1 MENENAQ
8 APASAPA
15 EAVSESPASSA
26 LEAMLTA
33 EKKKEW
39 IDRVAEKT
47 PTAGR
52 AALTP
57 LLDEFLDQLKE
68 RPGLVS
74 ADALDTIQG
83 FIADIDARLARQV
96 NAILH
101 NPKFQQLEAAWRG
114 LEHMVKRTNTTG
126 GKIQIKV
133 MNVRKTEL
141 FAECKKV
148 NKAAVPEKTT
158 LFDRVYTAEFNT
170 AGGWPF
176 GLLVGDFQFDH
187 SPADVEI
194 LRSMARLAAASH
206 APFLT
211 GVSPRLFGLDS
222 WLQVKGG
229 IDFGKKL
236 TGEDYNAFND
246 LRNSE
251 DASYVGLSMPRFL
264 ARAPYGPNSDPVE
277 GYHFEEQIADQED
290 PEKEKSERE
299 HDRFC
304 WANAAYAM
312 AANITRA
319 FHKYRWC
326 TAIRGFE
333 SGGAVENLPLYTFK
347 TEAGSVAA
355 KCATE
360 VYLSDDK
367 DLDLSGLGLLPL
379 VMWKRSQTAAFL
391 SGQSMQRPKEYSNSK
406 DATANARLK
415 ARLPY
420 LFAASRFA
428 HYLKVMMRQRIGRA
442 MSGDQIQQELNN
454 WIVSYVSGENATEME
469 KRSQPLA
476 EARVV
481 VKEDPKDPGYYHAD
495 IYLRPHFQLEG
506 LSTAL
511 KLVARMPTQK

>member
-1 MENENAQ
+1 
-8 APASAPA
+8 
-15 EAVSESPASSA
+15 
-26 LEAMLTA
+26 
-33 EKKKEW
+33 
-39 IDRVAEKT
+39 
-47 PTAGR
+47 
-52 AALTP
+52 
-57 LLDEFLDQLKE
+57 
-68 RPGLVS
+68 
-74 ADALDTIQG
+74 
-83 FIADIDARLARQV
+83 
-96 NAILH
+96 
-101 NPKFQQLEAAWRG
+101 
-114 LEHMVKRTNTTG
+114 MVKRTNTTG

-319 FHKYRWC
+319 FHKY
-326 TAIRGFE
+326 A
-333 SGGAVENLPLYTFK
+333 GAPRF
-347 TEAGSVAA
+347 A
-355 KCATE
+355 
-360 VYLSDDK
+360 
-367 DLDLSGLGLLPL
+367 DLSPAGPSKTCHSTPSRR
-379 VMWKRSQTAAFL
+379 KRAVW
-391 SGQSMQRPKEYSNSK
+391 RPSVRRRS
-406 DATANARLK
+406 TF
-415 ARLPY
+415 P
-420 LFAASRFA
+420 
-428 HYLKVMMRQRIGRA
+428 MTRI
-442 MSGDQIQQELNN
+442 SIC
-454 WIVSYVSGENATEME
+454 
-469 KRSQPLA
+469 
-476 EARVV
+476 RVW
-481 VKEDPKDPGYYHAD
+481 GCF
-495 IYLRPHFQLEG
+495 RW
-506 LSTAL
+506 
-511 KLVARMPTQK
+511 